1 MNSEQRKKVIKQYK
15 LGMTQREIAEY
26 HGVNRN
32 TIRIIIKE
40 YENKIN
46 RKKNKFM
53 CTWVIPSVYFFYI
66 FDIIINR

>member
-15 LGMTQREIAEY
+15 LGMSQREIAEY

-46 RKKNKFM
+46 RKNKFIY
-53 CTWVIPSVYFFYI
+53 TWAIPSVYFFYI

>member
-46 RKKNKFM
+46 RKKINL
-53 CTWVIPSVYFFYI
+53 CTLGLYQVYIFFYI

>member
-15 LGMTQREIAEY
+15 LGMAQREIAEY

-46 RKKNKFM
+46 RKK
-53 CTWVIPSVYFFYI
+53 
-66 FDIIINR
+66 

>member
-15 LGMTQREIAEY
+15 LGMTQRGIAEY

-46 RKKNKFM
+46 RKKINLY
-53 CTWVIPSVYFFYI
+53 TLGLYQVYI
-66 FDIIINR
+66 FSIFLTL

>member
-26 HGVNRN
+26 NGVNRN

-46 RKKNKFM
+46 RKK
-53 CTWVIPSVYFFYI
+53 
-66 FDIIINR
+66 